1 VPVAE
6 ASAPEPIVAPVAE
19 PEPAPVAA
27 VYFATAIDIL
37 PGRAM
42 GRRGKHATPVPT
54 YVPSP
59 TPAAPLT
66 TYAETAPA
74 APVVAPRFPAALPT
88 RDQTAVSPSAPP
100 LQAPAAESAPAP
112 IEASPF
118 EQVPVQQVPVESDA
132 FDQARTEVDQ
142 PMVSATMSE
151 LDQLAL
157 NAELQKSALSELRRL
172 YEPAHQGATPAA
184 AAGLI
189 RRQRRAVEP
198 VVESEQLPDVPARE
212 RDAVQVRGML
222 SGFRAGVER
231 GRTATSEEP
240 LDVDRGDSATNGAP
254 PADAAATNNTT
265 D

>member
-1 VPVAE
+1 VPIAE

-19 PEPAPVAA
+19 PELAPVAA

-42 GRRGKHATPVPT
+42 GRRGKHASPVPT
-54 YVPSP
+54 YTPPP
-59 TPAAPLT
+59 TPGPPVT

-74 APVVAPRFPAALPT
+74 APAVARVPASLPK
-88 RDQTAVSPSAPP
+88 RDLTTVGPSAPP
-100 LQAPAAESAPAP
+100 LQASAAESAPAP

-118 EQVPVQQVPVESDA
+118 ERVPFERVPVGSAAV
-132 FDQARTEVDQ
+132 DQARKEVDQ
-142 PMVSATMSE
+142 PTVNAPMSE

-184 AAGLI
+184 PAADLI

-198 VVESEQLPDVPARE
+198 VVESEQLPEAPARE

-240 LDVDRGDSATNGAP
+240 LDVDHGNSAMNGA
-254 PADAAATNNTT
+254 PADAAATDNTT

>member
-1 VPVAE
+1 
-6 ASAPEPIVAPVAE
+6 VAPVAE
-19 PEPAPVAA
+19 AELAPAAA

-54 YVPSP
+54 YTPP
-59 TPAAPLT
+59 PAPAAPVT
-66 TYAETAPA
+66 TYAETAVA
-74 APVVAPRFPAALPT
+74 APVVAPRVSASLPK
-88 RDQTAVSPSAPP
+88 RDFTPVGPSAPP
-100 LQAPAAESAPAP
+100 LQASAAEPAPAP

-118 EQVPVQQVPVESDA
+118 EQVPFEHVAVESA
-132 FDQARTEVDQ
+132 AVESAAVDQARTEVDQ
-142 PMVSATMSE
+142 PTVSAPMSE

-184 AAGLI
+184 PAAGLI
-189 RRQRRAVEP
+189 RRQRRTVEP
-198 VVESEQLPDVPARE
+198 VAESEQLPEAPARE

-240 LDVDRGDSATNGAP
+240 LDVDHGDSAMNGAP
-254 PADAAATNNTT
+254 PGDAAATDNTT